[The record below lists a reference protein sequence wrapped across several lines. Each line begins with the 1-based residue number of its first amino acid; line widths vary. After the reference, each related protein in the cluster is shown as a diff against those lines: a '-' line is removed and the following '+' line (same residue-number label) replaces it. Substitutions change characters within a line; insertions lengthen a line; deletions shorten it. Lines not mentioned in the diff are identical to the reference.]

1 MGRLDRLVQ
10 SDQPNIPRDRPLDID
25 ALLRKANE
33 IFVDHNRDMGT
44 IVLECCASG
53 RKCDGARGLCRHLY
67 DSAPAGEFG
76 TSHYIIKA
84 MIMMFT

>member
-1 MGRLDRLVQ
+1 MHMDESGIHSYYRVVEVETSTRLSFLTKCVHTRYSFQ
-10 SDQPNIPRDRPLDID
+10 
-25 ALLRKANE
+25 
-33 IFVDHNRDMGT
+33 RDMGT